1 MIYENEIDI
10 YFPIRGIGGL
20 KSGTR
25 YWNADPEYVQRTLI
39 DVVTDSS
46 ESRIYDAFVN
56 WHINEPL
63 DRFQI
68 FP

>member
-39 DVVTDSS
+39 DVETDSS

-56 WHINEPL
+56 
-63 DRFQI
+63 
-68 FP
+68 